1 MHALVYEVRLVS
13 PSVSGGKFWEARLF
27 EDSRIQVC
35 FGALRSSGQT
45 QEKRFA
51 DRHRAFNYLDTKI
64 QEKKRKGYQLE
75 RQKYASSPTPAPAS
89 KPAVRQRSEAKPSIR
104 LAEDNDLALRWDF

>member
-13 PSVSGGKFWEARLF
+13 PSISGGKFWEARLF

-51 DRHRAFNYLDTKI
+51 DRHRAYHYLDTKI

-75 RQKYASSPTPAPAS
+75 RQKYASSPAPAP
-89 KPAVRQRSEAKPSIR
+89 KPAVRQSSEAKPSVS
-104 LAEDNDLALRWDF
+104 LAEDNNLALRWDF